1 MSNNKDKDYYKNK
14 NEFFKD
20 ALLRFMLNKMEDL
33 ENDRI
38 MIENRVVF
46 HRLDEEDY
54 RDMLIN
60 KTRRDYAYYIFR
72 QIRELIDMYL

>member
-1 MSNNKDKDYYKNK
+1 MKNSNDYKSK

-46 HRLDEEDY
+46 HRLDEDDY

-60 KTRRDYAYYIFR
+60 KIRRDYAQYIFR

>member
-46 HRLDEEDY
+46 HRIDEEDY

-60 KTRRDYAYYIFR
+60 KTRRDYAHYIFR